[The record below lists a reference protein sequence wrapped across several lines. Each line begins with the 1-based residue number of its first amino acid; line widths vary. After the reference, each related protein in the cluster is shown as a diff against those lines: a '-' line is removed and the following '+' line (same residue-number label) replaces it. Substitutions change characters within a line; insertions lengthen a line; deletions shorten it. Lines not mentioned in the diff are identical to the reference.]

1 MEQIYKNKLNLLGYT
16 QLVCDIF
23 PTWEDVKD
31 EILVPER
38 KSGTGN
44 GTIHVFLGAADNE
57 LRKEF
62 ASYYRA
68 VNSGEDPAVGAIE
81 VKHYF
86 LASNVLSMIGYVC
99 QYYYSKG
106 QNSNDQVRT
115 ILSLL
120 SSYPSENGLL
130 ETFSFFKLSTGSSR
144 LRPYFKQ
151 FESDGV
157 FTKLIRQLLLPN
169 SYYKISLYKN
179 ANGGYAAF
187 WLIGFDWQ
195 TDFEANSNKDLFS
208 DNKAREVFS
217 ALLQRI
223 FYGAPGTGKSNT
235 IKREVDDK
243 NKVNYRVTF
252 HPDSDYST
260 FVGTYKPSMK
270 PTGVTLA
277 SGEKEEVITY
287 KFVPQAFTK
296 AYTAAW
302 NTADDVY
309 LIIEE
314 INRGNCAQIFGDLF
328 QLLDRGSD
336 GFSEYPVDADSDL
349 ADYIHKKLE
358 KSSRTDFPNG
368 VKDGKKLVLPSNL
381 YIWATMN
388 TSDQSLFPIDSAFK
402 RRWDWQYM
410 PIADG
415 NKNWRIE
422 VNGLLYDWW
431 DFLEKIN
438 TQIGLTTNSE
448 DKKLGY
454 YFCKANDKLI
464 DAKTFV
470 GKVIFYLWNDVF
482 KDYDL
487 EGDLF
492 KDDDNSKLT
501 FDKFYAVQNSNTI
514 INESKVELF
523 LKNLGVEPLEEVIDD
538 EDVDDESNEMNSQRK
553 SSNIEIYYDG
563 SKIDGKNSIV
573 KFANL
578 IEMIGVEKVAELG
591 IIAIKKSSIA
601 LLSKNKL
608 PEDTP
613 GGYGKGMRQIGD
625 YWMVVKYS
633 NPTKISMINEIAGKL
648 SLNIRAELI
657 Q

>member
-1 MEQIYKNKLNLLGYT
+1 MEK
-16 QLVCDIF
+16 
-23 PTWEDVKD
+23 
-31 EILVPER
+31 
-38 KSGTGN
+38 
-44 GTIHVFLGAADNE
+44 NE
-57 LRKEF
+57 LREKIKNEFRYYLANVARSARRTNDGFNLGKTAVDSFLSFVEPQRLFDYNPDKWNHIESMYDITDNKEAKKIAEELF
-62 ASYYRA
+62 SDESFMERDKKESQGWR
-68 VNSGEDPAVGAIE
+68 SGSLM
-81 VKHYF
+81 H
-86 LASNVLSMIGYVC
+86 YVC
-99 QYYYSKG
+99 FL
-106 QNSNDQVRT
+106 NAR
-115 ILSLL
+115 
-120 SSYPSENGLL
+120 
-130 ETFSFFKLSTGSSR
+130 SFFKGQIEQVRNKKTESKSS
-144 LRPYFKQ
+144 Q
-151 FESDGV
+151 
-157 FTKLIRQLLLPN
+157 I
-169 SYYKISLYKN
+169 
-179 ANGGYAAF
+179 
-187 WLIGFDWQ
+187 
-195 TDFEANSNKDLFS
+195 
-208 DNKAREVFS
+208 
-217 ALLQRI
+217 I

-235 IKREVDDK
+235 IKHEVDD
-243 NKVNYRVTF
+243 NKKINYRVTF

-260 FVGTYKPSMK
+260 FVGAYKPTMK

-302 NTADDVY
+302 NTEDDVY

-328 QLLDRGSD
+328 QLLDRKNGV
-336 GFSEYPVDADSDL
+336 SEYPVDTDSDL
-349 ADYIHKKLE
+349 ADHIRKELE

-368 VKDGKKLVLPSNL
+368 VKEGKKLVLPSNL

-410 PIADG
+410 PIANG

-431 DFLEKIN
+431 EFLKKIN
-438 TQIGLTTNSE
+438 TQIGTTTNSE

-454 YFCKANDKLI
+454 FFCKANDKLI

-492 KDDDNSKLT
+492 KDEDTNKLT
-501 FDKFYAVQNSNTI
+501 FDKFFSVQNGVTI
-514 INESKVELF
+514 INEGKVELF
-523 LKNLGVEPLEEVIDD
+523 MKNLGVEPLEEEIIDD
-538 EDVDDESNEMNSQRK
+538 EEGDNESDEMNSQRN

-563 SKIDGKNSIV
+563 SKINGKSSIE

-578 IEMIGVEKVAELG
+578 IEIIDVEKVADLK
-591 IIAIKKSSIA
+591 IKPIKKSSYD
-601 LLSKNKL
+601 LLSKTRL

-613 GGYGKGMRQIGD
+613 GGYGKSLRQIGD
-625 YWMVVKYS
+625 YWLFIKYG
-633 NPTKISMINEIAGKL
+633 NPRKIEMINEIADKL

-657 Q
+657 K